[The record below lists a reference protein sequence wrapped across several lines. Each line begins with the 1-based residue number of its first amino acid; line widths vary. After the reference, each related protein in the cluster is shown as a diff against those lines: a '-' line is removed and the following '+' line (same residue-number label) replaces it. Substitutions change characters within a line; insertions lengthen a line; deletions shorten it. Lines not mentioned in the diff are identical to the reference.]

1 MLFPQCQL
9 LLRRLATGLV
19 PLLIPL
25 LSVTGLGLG
34 TAIATA
40 DDDPVPGPPLH
51 HVQYTVFAETPFRN
65 AEIYYRNTDP
75 ANWAD
80 YSHNPYQFSPNVE
93 ADVGPNQMW
102 TMDVMLA
109 DPDQWA
115 MVTAS
120 SLDSPKRPNF
130 HCVLAVDGK
139 VVATNEGTKGALCSI
154 RNW

>member
-1 MLFPQCQL
+1 MTFPRRRPL
-9 LLRRLATGLV
+9 IRRLAPGLV
-19 PLLIPL
+19 PLLVPL
-25 LSVTGLGLG
+25 LSVAGLGIS

-40 DDDPVPGPPLH
+40 DDDPAPGPPLH

-80 YSHNPYQFSPNVE
+80 YSHNPYAFSPNVE

>member
-1 MLFPQCQL
+1 MLPGVAL
-9 LLRRLATGLV
+9 VMAATSLMF
-19 PLLIPL
+19 
-25 LSVTGLGLG
+25 G
-34 TAIATA
+34 TAAAAA

-51 HVQYTVFAETPFRN
+51 HVQYTVFSQTPFRN
-65 AEIYYRNTDP
+65 AEIYYRDGDP

-93 ADVGPNQMW
+93 ADVGPNQLW

-109 DPDQWA
+109 DPNQWA

-139 VVATNEGTKGALCSI
+139 VVATNEGPKGALCSV